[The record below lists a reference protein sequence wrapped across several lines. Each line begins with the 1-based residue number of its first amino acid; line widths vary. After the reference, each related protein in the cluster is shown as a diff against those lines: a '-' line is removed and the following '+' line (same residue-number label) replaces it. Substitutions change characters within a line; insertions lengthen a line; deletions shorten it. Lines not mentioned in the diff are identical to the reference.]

1 MTKEQMIELKESYLS
16 LALIMEEMIGLQEK
30 EDNGEDISE
39 EELTTLVGK
48 FTIISMSIANLSL

>member
-30 EDNGEDISE
+30 EEKGEDISE
-39 EELTTLVGK
+39 EELTMLAGK
-48 FTIISMSIANLSL
+48 FTMVSMSIANMSL